1 MDNPKKDGL
10 SKVVLNVTTYK
21 QIDGSAYGYPEAST
35 VDITDVLAKAGF
47 DLSKDVPG
55 LVNGV
60 SQYGDSGIVHTHFVV
75 PEQNLHTLMGD
86 INGIMEAAI
95 VNTKQLKA
103 VQNLVEAKFNEFTY
117 KMWEQIRN
125 GDVL

>member
-21 QIDGSAYGYPEAST
+21 QVDGSAYGYPVAGT
-35 VDITDVLAKAGF
+35 VDITEALAKAGF

-60 SQYGDSGIVHTHFVV
+60 SQYGDNGIVHTHFVV
-75 PEQNLHTLMGD
+75 PEQNLYSLEAD
-86 INGIMEAAI
+86 IEGIMEAAI

-103 VQNLVEAKFNEFTY
+103 VQDLIEAKFNEFTY
-117 KMWEQIRN
+117 KLWEHIRN